1 LDAFLIAL
9 PFLFAAV
16 PAGEETAPSTASKEK
31 RSEPEVE
38 AVTPHGQ
45 DVPTVAPGLTD
56 ELAPILAPEK
66 KPEIGNTVVTE
77 PHLSVYDVD
86 LPLEA
91 SLTAASFGLFIV
103 MDMLIKPT
111 LEGDISCRRPIGNGR
126 CNPDDLIAFDRYAV
140 GRSSKE
146 WEALSDVALFTSIA
160 IPVLYLGLESIVL
173 PTTTPWGDFAGDM
186 LIVAEAMALTG
197 AFQNLIKF
205 AVRRPRPV
213 RYTDLQEPL
222 TPFDAELSFPSG
234 HAAMVAS
241 ATTALTTTLFLRH
254 PDSPMRWVVLGAGAT
269 LTALTAFARVESGNH
284 FPTDVIVGSFIG
296 AFSGFVVPYLHR
308 KKIPLTPTAG
318 LNPVNGSTTFG
329 VTGRF

>member
-1 LDAFLIAL
+1 MGALLIAL
-9 PFLFAAV
+9 PLLLAGLPEGEKKETPAAQQKGV
-16 PAGEETAPSTASKEK
+16 EQD
-31 RSEPEVE
+31 VE
-38 AVTPHGQ
+38 AVTPYGD
-45 DVPTVAPGLTD
+45 DVPTVAPKFTD
-56 ELAPILAPEK
+56 EMAPLLAPEK
-66 KPEIGNTVVTE
+66 KPEMGNTVVTE

-91 SLTAASFGLFIV
+91 SITAASFGLYIFI
-103 MDMLIKPT
+103 DFLIKPT
-111 LEGDISCRRPIGNGR
+111 LEGDVSCRRPIGNGR
-126 CNPDDLIAFDRYAV
+126 CNPDDLTAFDRYAV

-146 WEALSDVALFTSIA
+146 WGLFSDAALFTSIA
-160 IPVLYLGLESIVL
+160 IPVLYLGLESLVL

-213 RYTDLQEPL
+213 RYTQLEEPL
-222 TPFDAELSFPSG
+222 TEFDAELSFPSG

-241 ATTALTTTLFLRH
+241 ATTALTTTVFLRH
-254 PDSPMRWVVLGAGAT
+254 PESPMRWVILGAGGV
-269 LTALTAFARVESGNH
+269 LTALTSFARVESGNH

-318 LNPVNGSTTFG
+318 VNPVNGSTTFG
-329 VTGRF
+329 LTGKF